1 METNNL
7 TPEKSLQIISEVI
20 AKSRRDFEKNAGSPL
35 VTWGY
40 IVLVFSVLIWFTLKE
55 TNNANWNFLW
65 FGIPVVGWPL
75 SLIRSKSKKK
85 ETTTTFISNM
95 LGNIWIVYGIF
106 ATLLATAFAFIKP
119 EFSGYI
125 TAVLL
130 GFAAT
135 MTGIVLKNKY
145 ITAGGLITGIG
156 CTIAIFFVERWD
168 VALLFGVAA
177 ILNLIIPGY
186 VMNKKAK

>member
-7 TPEKSLQIISEVI
+7 TPEKSLQIISEAI
-20 AKSRRDFEKNAGSPL
+20 AKSRRDFEKNAGTPL
-35 VTWGY
+35 VTWGC
-40 IVLVFSVLIWFTLKE
+40 IVFTFSLLIWFILKE

-75 SLIRSKSKKK
+75 SLIRPKDKKK
-85 ETTTTFISNM
+85 EASATFISNM
-95 LGNIWIVYGIF
+95 LGYIWIAYGIF

-119 EFSGYI
+119 EFSGYL

-135 MTGIVLKNKY
+135 MTGIVLKNRY

-156 CTIAIFFVERWD
+156 CTIALFFVERWD
-168 VALLFGVAA
+168 AALLFGIAA
-177 ILNLIIPGY
+177 VLNLIIPGY
-186 VMNKKAK
+186 IMNRKAK

>member
-1 METNNL
+1 M
-7 TPEKSLQIISEVI
+7 TPEKSLQIISEAI
-20 AKSRRDFEKNAGSPL
+20 AKSRRDFEKNAGTPL
-35 VTWGY
+35 VTWGC
-40 IVLVFSVLIWFTLKE
+40 IVFTFSLLIWFILKE

-75 SLIRSKSKKK
+75 SLITSKGEKK
-85 ETTTTFISNM
+85 ELSATFISN
-95 LGNIWIVYGIF
+95 LVGNIWIVYGIF
-106 ATLLATAFAFIKP
+106 ATLLATAFAFIRP
-119 EFSGYI
+119 EFSGYL

-135 MTGIVLKNKY
+135 MTGIALKNNY

-156 CTIAIFFVERWD
+156 CTIALFFVERWD
-168 VALLFGVAA
+168 AALLFAAAA

-186 VMNKKAK
+186 IMNKKAK

>member
-1 METNNL
+1 METNNM

-65 FGIPVVGWPL
+65 FGIPVVGWLL

>member
-1 METNNL
+1 METKNM
-7 TPEKSLQIISEVI
+7 TPEKSLQIISEAI
-20 AKSRRDFEKNAGSPL
+20 AKSRRDFEKNAGTPL
-35 VTWGY
+35 VTWGC
-40 IVLVFSVLIWFTLKE
+40 IVFTFSLLIWFILKE

-75 SLIRSKSKKK
+75 SLITSKGEKK
-85 ETTTTFISNM
+85 ELSATFISN
-95 LGNIWIVYGIF
+95 LVGNIWIVYSIF
-106 ATLLATAFAFIKP
+106 ATLLATAFAFIRP
-119 EFSGYI
+119 EFSGYL

-135 MTGIVLKNKY
+135 MTGIALKNNY

-156 CTIAIFFVERWD
+156 CTIALFFVERWD
-168 VALLFGVAA
+168 AALLFAAAA

-186 VMNKKAK
+186 IMNKKAK

>member
-7 TPEKSLQIISEVI
+7 TPEKSLQIITEAI
-20 AKSRRDFEKNAGSPL
+20 AKSRRDFEKNAGTPL
-35 VTWGY
+35 VMWGC
-40 IVLVFSVLIWFTLKE
+40 IVFVFSLLIWFILKE

-75 SLIRSKSKKK
+75 SLIGSKREKK
-85 ETTTTFISNM
+85 EISTTFISNIV
-95 LGNIWIVYGIF
+95 GHIWIVYGIF

-119 EFSGYI
+119 EFCGYL

-156 CTIAIFFVERWD
+156 CTIALFFVERWD
-168 VALLFGVAA
+168 AALLFAAAA

-186 VMNKKAK
+186 ATNKKAK

>member
-1 METNNL
+1 METNNM

-65 FGIPVVGWPL
+65 FGIPAVGWPL